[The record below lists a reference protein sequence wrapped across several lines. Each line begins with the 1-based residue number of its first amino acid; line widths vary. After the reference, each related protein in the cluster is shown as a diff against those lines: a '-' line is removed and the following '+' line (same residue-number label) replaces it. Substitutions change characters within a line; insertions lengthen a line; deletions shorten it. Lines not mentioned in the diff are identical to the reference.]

1 MSIIFHEGTGQFHL
15 SNDSISYVM
24 GILPNKEMGQLYYGK
39 KVHDRED
46 FSYLLESF
54 YKSMVVGMPLN
65 ENFSLE
71 MTRQEYPSFGSTDLR
86 NPAFEITYEN
96 GSHVSHFQY
105 VSHEIYQ
112 GKRELEGLPATYVEE
127 DGQAESLDIHFR
139 DELTKVE
146 LCLTYTIWRDYPV
159 ITRSARFCNAGKE
172 KIVLRKAMS
181 LSLDLPDH
189 EYDWIQFSG
198 AWGRERTP
206 IVKELTCGITAIE
219 SQRGHS
225 SANQN
230 PFIICKRKNTDE
242 FQGEAIGLSF
252 VYSGNFLAQ
261 AEVDTYGTLRLLM
274 GIHPRNFAW
283 PLQNGESFQTPEV
296 VMAWTGNG
304 LNDLSQTYHR
314 MYRKNLTRG
323 MWKEK
328 ERPILLNNWEATM
341 MDFTEESI
349 LKIAKKGKEAGVE
362 LFVLDDGW
370 FGERN
375 DDHRGLGDWKT
386 NLNKLPEGIG
396 GLGRKI
402 NDMGLKFGLWFE
414 PEMVNE
420 DSDMYRQHPDWILN
434 VPGRDRSLGRH
445 QMVLDFSKEEVVEN
459 IYQQMHAIL
468 ADAPIAYVKWDMN
481 RTITECFS
489 IGKAPEEQG
498 MVYHKYILGVYS
510 LYERLKKEFPE
521 ILFESCASGGARF
534 DAGMLYYAPQAWCSD
549 DTDAIE
555 RLKIQYGSSYGYPVS
570 SIGSHVSAVP
580 NQQTGRN
587 VSIDTRANVAYFGTF
602 GYELDLNHISAEE
615 FEEVKKQIEFMK
627 KYRGLIQ
634 SGRFYRLSSPFNKN
648 VCSWMVVSEDQSEAI
663 VGYYPIMAEVNSG
676 AHRLRLTG
684 LKEDVQYCI
693 GDKCYWGDELM
704 HIGMITTD
712 QSVEAF
718 CPNKDFESKIFVLKN
733 VNNAQ

>member
-1 MSIIFHEGTGQFHL
+1 MSIIFHKETGQFHL
-15 SNDSISYVM
+15 YNDQISYVM
-24 GILPNKEMGQLYYGK
+24 GILPNQEMGQLYYGK
-39 KVHDRED
+39 RVHDKED
-46 FSYLLESF
+46 FSYLVEYSF
-54 YKSMVVGMPLN
+54 RPLVVGTPGK
-65 ENFSLE
+65 EDFSLE
-71 MTRQEYPSFGSTDLR
+71 MTRQEYPSFGTTDLR

-112 GKRELEGLPATYVEE
+112 GKKPLEGLPATYVED
-127 DGQAESLDIHFR
+127 DGQAESLDILLR

-146 LCLTYTIWRDYPV
+146 LCLSYTIWRDYPV
-159 ITRSARFCNAGKE
+159 ITRSVRFFNAGQE

-189 EYDWIQFSG
+189 QYDWMQFSG

-206 IVKELTCGITAIE
+206 IVKELSCGITAIE

-230 PFIICKRKNTDE
+230 PFIICKRKKTDE

-261 AEVDTYGTLRLLM
+261 AEVDTYGALRLLM

-283 PLQNGESFQTPEV
+283 TLQNGESFQTPEV
-296 VMAWTGNG
+296 VMAWTDKG

-314 MYRKNLTRG
+314 LYRKNLTRG

-328 ERPILLNNWEATM
+328 ERPILLNNWEATL

-349 LKIAKKGKEAGVE
+349 LKIAAKGKEAGVE

-375 DDHRGLGDWKT
+375 DDHRGLGDWKV
-386 NLNKLPEGIG
+386 NLLKLPEGIG

-402 NDMGLKFGLWFE
+402 NAMGLKFGLWFE

-434 VPGRDRSLGRH
+434 VPGRERSLGRH
-445 QMVLDFSKEEVVEN
+445 QMVLDFSKEEVVDN
-459 IYQQMHAIL
+459 LYQQMHEVL
-468 ADAPIAYVKWDMN
+468 VDAPIAYVKWDMN
-481 RTITECFS
+481 RTISECFS

-498 MVYHKYILGVYS
+498 RVYHKYILGVYS
-510 LYERLKKEFPE
+510 LYERLKKDFPE

-555 RLKIQYGSSYGYPVS
+555 RLKIQYGSSYGYPIS

-580 NQQTGRN
+580 NQQTGRS

-602 GYELDLNHISAEE
+602 GYELDLNHISDEE

-627 KYRGLIQ
+627 QYRGLIQ
-634 SGRFYRLSSPFNKN
+634 SGRFYRLSSPFDSNI
-648 VCSWMVVSEDQSEAI
+648 CSWMVVSEDQSEAI
-663 VGYYPIMAEVNSG
+663 VGYYPIMAEVNGGS
-676 AHRLRLTG
+676 HRLYLTG
-684 LKEDVQYCI
+684 LMEDAQYTI
-693 GDKCYWGDELM
+693 GKNTYWGDELM
-704 HIGMITTD
+704 HIGLVTSD
-712 QSVEAF
+712 HVDEAF
-718 CPNKDFESKIFVLKN
+718 CPNGDFNSRIYVLKS
-733 VNNAQ
+733 VQNA